1 MANDIKREKNVS
13 NRLYKEAKPIMQ
25 EIQKSEKRP
34 STAGHEFN
42 RR

>member
-25 EIQKSEKRP
+25 EIQKS
-34 STAGHEFN
+34 
-42 RR
+42 